1 MANQKLLEVFL
12 DTKRI
17 LCKNDYYIHIPKK
30 IIHVTN
36 TENMIPHLM
45 GMQYV
50 SRPDM
55 FTGDRGVYMIKKGRL
70 KYDSLEKL
78 VKKYYRDENKQS
90 SLLAM
95 VNGKID
101 NLHRIKEMLSSYSE
115 LYLYDV
121 AANPELELKTDYLLV
136 NHLEEMVLQ
145 LGMVK
150 ADHKKIQEYHCNS
163 FMVDYKK
170 NDDYDLH
177 YRNLTQRY
185 EISKIVR
192 EDKITKR
199 AEVIYQSRD
208 AEERE
213 LAGIEKMLA
222 SADTQ
227 TCEKLVKAVFRLNQK
242 FGEYH
247 TLDMLSDTEQLMQ
260 KCRDKRDEALVKD
273 FINAVLSMK
282 AQSYQ
287 NYGAVSPMKVPAG
300 AVEKTR

>member
-12 DTKRI
+12 NTKRI
-17 LCKNDYYIHIPKK
+17 LCASDYYIHIPKK

-36 TENMIPHLM
+36 SENMIPHLM

-50 SRPDM
+50 GRQDM
-55 FTGDRGVYMIKKGRL
+55 FTGDRGAYMIKKGRL
-70 KYDSLEKL
+70 KYASLEKL
-78 VKKYYRDENKQS
+78 VGKYYRGKSRQDS
-90 SLLAM
+90 ILAM

-101 NLHRIKEMLSSYSE
+101 NLYRIEDMFSTYSE

-121 AANPELELKTDYLLV
+121 AANPESELKTDYLLV
-136 NHLEEMVLQ
+136 NQLDDRVLQ

-150 ADHKKIQEYHCNS
+150 ADKKKAQEYHCNS
-163 FMVDYKK
+163 FMVDYKE

-177 YRNLTQRY
+177 YRNLTQCY

-199 AEVIYQSRD
+199 SQVIYQSNT
-208 AEERE
+208 AKERE
-213 LAGIEKMLA
+213 MAGIEKMLA
-222 SADTQ
+222 SNEIAANSG
-227 TCEKLVKAVFRLNQK
+227 LVKAIFRLNER

-247 TLDMLSDTEQLMQ
+247 TMDMLSNSEQLLG

-273 FINAVLSMK
+273 FLMQWKERTSGI
-282 AQSYQ
+282 
-287 NYGAVSPMKVPAG
+287 
-300 AVEKTR
+300 

>member
-12 DTKRI
+12 NTKRI
-17 LCKNDYYIHIPKK
+17 LCKSDYYIHVPKK

-36 TENMIPHLM
+36 SENMIPHLM
-45 GMQYV
+45 GMKYIG
-50 SRPDM
+50 RPDM
-55 FTGDRGVYMIKKGRL
+55 FTGDKGAYMIKKGRL
-70 KYDSLEKL
+70 KYNSLEKL
-78 VKKYYRDENKQS
+78 VQKYYRGKSKQDS
-90 SLLAM
+90 MLAM

-101 NLHRIKEMLSSYSE
+101 NLYRIEDMLSTYSV

-121 AANPELELKTDYLLV
+121 TANPESELQTDYLLV
-136 NHLEEMVLQ
+136 NHLDDRVLQ

-150 ADHKKIQEYHCNS
+150 ADKKNVQEYHCNS
-163 FMVDYKK
+163 FMVDYKE

-199 AEVIYQSRD
+199 SEVIYQSKA

-213 LAGIEKMLA
+213 LAGIEKMFKA
-222 SADTQ
+222 SGIKENT
-227 TCEKLVKAVFRLNQK
+227 KLIKAIFRLNQR
-242 FGEYH
+242 FGVYH
-247 TLDMLSDTEQLMQ
+247 TIQMLSDFDALME

-273 FINAVLSMK
+273 FISLWRRSK
-282 AQSYQ
+282 D
-287 NYGAVSPMKVPAG
+287 GI
-300 AVEKTR
+300 

>member
-12 DTKRI
+12 HTKRI

-36 TENMIPHLM
+36 SENMIPHLM

-50 SRPDM
+50 GRTDM

-78 VKKYYRDENKQS
+78 VRKYYRGENKQA

-101 NLHRIKEMLSSYSE
+101 NLHRIEDMLSTYSD

-121 AANPELELKTDYLLV
+121 AANPELELQTDYLLV
-136 NHLEEMVLQ
+136 NHQEEMVLQ
-145 LGMVK
+145 LGLVK
-150 ADHKKIQEYHCNS
+150 SNKKKVQEYHCNS

-199 AEVIYQSRD
+199 AEVIYQSRI

-213 LAGIEKMLA
+213 LAGIEKMLE
-222 SADTQ
+222 SA
-227 TCEKLVKAVFRLNQK
+227 EISRSEMLVKAVFRLNQR

-247 TLDMLSDTEQLMQ
+247 TLDMLTDEEQLLK
-260 KCRDKRDEALVKD
+260 KCRDKRDEILVKD
-273 FINAVLSMK
+273 FISLWKKM
-282 AQSYQ
+282 
-287 NYGAVSPMKVPAG
+287 
-300 AVEKTR
+300 

>member
-12 DTKRI
+12 ETKRI

-50 SRPDM
+50 GRPNM
-55 FTGDRGVYMIKKGRL
+55 FTGDKCAYMIKKGRI

-78 VKKYYRDENKQS
+78 VRKYYRGENKQA
-90 SLLAM
+90 SLIAM
-95 VNGKID
+95 VNGKLD
-101 NLHRIKEMLSSYSE
+101 NLHRIEDMLSTYSE

-150 ADHKKIQEYHCNS
+150 SENKKMQEYHCNS

-177 YRNLTQRY
+177 YRNLTKSY
-185 EISKIVR
+185 EITKIVR

-199 AEVIYQSRD
+199 AEVIYQSKG

-213 LAGIEKMLA
+213 LAGIEKMLL
-222 SADTQ
+222 SSEVQ
-227 TCEKLVKAVFRLNQK
+227 ISEKLVKAVFRLNQK

-247 TLDMLSDTEQLMQ
+247 TLDMLADEEILMG

-273 FINAVLSMK
+273 YINLWRK
-282 AQSYQ
+282 QLPQ
-287 NYGAVSPMKVPAG
+287 
-300 AVEKTR
+300 

>member
-12 DTKRI
+12 NTKRI
-17 LCKNDYYIHIPKK
+17 ICMSDYYIHIPKK

-36 TENMIPHLM
+36 LENMIPHLM
-45 GMQYV
+45 GMQYIGK
-50 SRPDM
+50 SDM
-55 FTGDRGVYMIKKGRL
+55 FTGDRGAYMIKKQRL

-78 VKKYYRDENKQS
+78 VQKYYRGKSKQDS
-90 SLLAM
+90 MLAM

-101 NLHRIKEMLSSYSE
+101 NLYRIEDMLSTYSE

-121 AANPELELKTDYLLV
+121 AANPESELKTDYLLV
-136 NHLEEMVLQ
+136 NQLDDRVLQ

-150 ADHKKIQEYHCNS
+150 ADKKKVQEYHCNS
-163 FMVDYKK
+163 FMVDYKE

-199 AEVIYQSRD
+199 SEVIYQSTS

-213 LAGIEKMLA
+213 KAGIEKMLG
-222 SADTQ
+222 ADGIKGNV
-227 TCEKLVKAVFRLNQK
+227 KLVKAIFRLNQR
-242 FGEYH
+242 FGVYH
-247 TLDMLSDTEQLMQ
+247 TTEMLLDLDALVE

-273 FINAVLSMK
+273 FINLWR
-282 AQSYQ
+282 QSRD
-287 NYGAVSPMKVPAG
+287 GI
-300 AVEKTR
+300 

>member
-12 DTKRI
+12 HTKWI

-36 TENMIPHLM
+36 SENMIPHLM

-50 SRPDM
+50 GRPDM

-78 VKKYYRDENKQS
+78 VRKYYRGENKQA

-101 NLHRIKEMLSSYSE
+101 NLHRIEDMLSTYSD

-121 AANPELELKTDYLLV
+121 AANPELELQTDYLLV
-136 NHLEEMVLQ
+136 NHQEEMVLQ
-145 LGMVK
+145 LGLVK
-150 ADHKKIQEYHCNS
+150 SNKKKVQEYHCNS

-199 AEVIYQSRD
+199 AEVIYQSRI

-213 LAGIEKMLA
+213 LAGIEKMLE
-222 SADTQ
+222 SA
-227 TCEKLVKAVFRLNQK
+227 EISRSEMLVKAVFRLNQR

-247 TLDMLSDTEQLMQ
+247 TLDMLTDEEQLLK
-260 KCRDKRDEALVKD
+260 KCRDKRDEILVKD
-273 FINAVLSMK
+273 FISLWKKM
-282 AQSYQ
+282 
-287 NYGAVSPMKVPAG
+287 
-300 AVEKTR
+300 